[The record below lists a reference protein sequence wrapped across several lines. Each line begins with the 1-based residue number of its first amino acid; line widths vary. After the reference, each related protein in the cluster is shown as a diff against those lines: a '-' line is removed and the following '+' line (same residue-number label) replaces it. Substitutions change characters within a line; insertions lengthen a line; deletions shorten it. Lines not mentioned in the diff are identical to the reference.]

1 MARFIL
7 LSLLLGTLQLPLV
20 SAEVSATV
28 KSSNQWHI
36 EGCGKCN
43 GGRTKCFNSQ
53 NIQVEG
59 HTLTIV
65 NPREG
70 LRVCCK
76 ASYSNDQHDMCVKL
90 RVRRVWKILCNR
102 NCITELECKK
112 HRDDD
117 RRCQGFTLN
126 ANNKKCFLVISDY
139 NLKSN
144 STTPEYLLSNYTNN
158 INGLQF
164 NQVAMSWINALTY
177 CSSQGSSLV
186 EITNHTVW
194 GTVKQLLQNETGL
207 ETGVWIGLERSIF
220 GSDVPWQWISGTVLN
235 DTEWWNS
242 SFPVNMLNNHC
253 GKIIWV
259 NETQKFK
266 WLDGYCHDELPFIC
280 QGP

>member
-1 MARFIL
+1 MFK
-7 LSLLLGTLQLPLV
+7 V
-20 SAEVSATV
+20 N
-28 KSSNQWHI
+28 SSN
-36 EGCGKCN
+36 
-43 GGRTKCFNSQ
+43 
-53 NIQVEG
+53 
-59 HTLTIV
+59 
-65 NPREG
+65 
-70 LRVCCK
+70 VCVCVFWSAK
-76 ASYSNDQHDMCVKL
+76 TFSVTFFSFLHDDV
-90 RVRRVWKILCNR
+90 
-102 NCITELECKK
+102 
-112 HRDDD
+112 
-117 RRCQGFTLN
+117 
-126 ANNKKCFLVISDY
+126 
-139 NLKSN
+139 
-144 STTPEYLLSNYTNN
+144 
-158 INGLQF
+158 GLQF

-280 QGP
+280 QGKLLFCLRPNLTWDCYQILSFFLFQWYQFKQRYITWKLFILSNADSRDVLFTVCSVSLISAGPW